1 MLEPSRIHEA
11 KRLLA
16 EDKFSYRQIAKVVG
30 ISRAS
35 VGAIASGKRPDYE
48 ARRLERQGEP
58 VGPLARCGGCGG
70 LVYMPCR
77 LCRVRK
83 AKEEKQERL
92 RMLRR
97 RARQLAL
104 RKLLAAVR
112 RANLEHEAAMH
123 ARRYLPADFGGGAS
137 DCK

>member
-1 MLEPSRIHEA
+1 MLEPSKIHEA

-16 EDKFSYRQIAKVVG
+16 EDKFSYRHIAKVVG
-30 ISRAS
+30 MSRAS

-58 VGPLARCGGCGG
+58 VGPLERCGGCGG
-70 LVYMPCR
+70 MVYMPCR
-77 LCRVRK
+77 LCRVRQ
-83 AKEEKQERL
+83 AKEDKQERL

-97 RARQLAL
+97 RARRLAL
-104 RKLLAAVR
+104 QRLLAAVR
-112 RANLEHEAAMH
+112 KANLEHEAAMH
-123 ARRYLPADFGGGAS
+123 ARGYVPADFGPGAS